1 MTSRAS
7 ASAAMA
13 LDDLRQLF
21 EGAKRSVFRL
31 ETLPVYEVGED
42 IERQRGFAAEGRLPP
57 PSPDRVAFIRRMQER
72 TRRVAWSRVHVVD
85 QPLTPYLRYELAAYA
100 ENEQGGEQV
109 WIADRATHPSLAD
122 LTEDFVLVDDEAGV
136 WFRYDERGRLVGYER
151 VAPEDLDRCREQR
164 DLALAHAVRLR
175 DYQPPPPRS

>member
-13 LDDLRQLF
+13 LDDLSKLF

-31 ETLPVYEVGED
+31 ETLQVYEVGED
-42 IERQRGFAAEGRLPP
+42 IERQRAFAAEGRLPP
-57 PSPDRVAFIRRMQER
+57 PSPDRMAFIRRMQER
-72 TRRVAWSRVHVVD
+72 TERVANAG
-85 QPLTPYLRYELAAYA
+85 LA
-100 ENEQGGEQV
+100 G
-109 WIADRATHPSLAD
+109 

-136 WFRYDERGRLVGYER
+136 WFRYDERGQLLGYER

-164 DLALAHAVRLR
+164 DLALAHAVRRR
-175 DYQPPPPRS
+175 DYQPPST

>member
-13 LDDLRQLF
+13 LDDLSKLF

-31 ETLPVYEVGED
+31 ETLQVYEVGED
-42 IERQRGFAAEGRLPP
+42 IERQRAFAAEGRLPP
-57 PSPDRVAFIRRMQER
+57 PSPDRMAFIRRMQER
-72 TRRVAWSRVHVVD
+72 TKRVAWSRVHVVD

-109 WIADRATHPSLAD
+109 WIAERAANAG

-136 WFRYDERGRLVGYER
+136 WFRYDERGQLLGYER

-164 DLALAHAVRLR
+164 DLALAHAVRRR
-175 DYQPPPPRS
+175 DYQPPSTRS